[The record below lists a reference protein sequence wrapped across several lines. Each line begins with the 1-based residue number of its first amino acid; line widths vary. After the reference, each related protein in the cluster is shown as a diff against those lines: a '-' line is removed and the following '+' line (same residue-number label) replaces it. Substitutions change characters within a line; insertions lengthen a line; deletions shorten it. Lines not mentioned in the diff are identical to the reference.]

1 MNWFGTYLE
10 VDPEVG
16 TPGLGGLCR
25 VIWFGG
31 VPSHDDS
38 VKVMTMVNAP
48 PFKTTFA
55 AHVKSGLVLNI
66 R

>member
-1 MNWFGTYLE
+1 M
-10 VDPEVG
+10 DPEVG
-16 TPGLGGLCR
+16 TPGLGGLRR

-48 PFKTTFA
+48 PF
-55 AHVKSGLVLNI
+55 
-66 R
+66 

>member
-16 TPGLGGLCR
+16 TPGLGGLRR

-38 VKVMTMVNAP
+38 VKVMTMFSAP
-48 PFKTTFA
+48 PFMIHALFLITAKL
-55 AHVKSGLVLNI
+55 K
-66 R
+66 